1 VQSTSRQSGSDG
13 PVPMPCACKRT
24 AAELR
29 EEVAQRVRPAAPPTL
44 ANHTQAFA
52 LHEHPLRQRVPRIG
66 A

>member
-1 VQSTSRQSGSDG
+1 
-13 PVPMPCACKRT
+13 MPCACKRT